1 MAVRLACCVPFC
13 RRTRGDRKNS
23 PVTEG
28 MEWLC
33 ADHWPLVSRRTK
45 AFRRAADAELAKA
58 QAICD
63 AIELEGFECAKIH
76 GGVTHYI
83 MDRFRP
89 ADNRRRK
96 ARRRSWRAWERC
108 KREAIER
115 GMGI

>member
-1 MAVRLACCVPFC
+1 MAARLTCCVPFC

-28 MEWLC
+28 MEWVC

-63 AIELEGFECAKIH
+63 AIELEAQIH
-76 GGVTHYI
+76 GGVTFDI
-83 MDRFRP
+83 LNRFRP
-89 ADNRRRK
+89 ADDRRRK

-115 GMGI
+115 GMGIS